1 MKSKY
6 VAVAVA
12 FGFFVAAGS
21 SSVHAQGKGH
31 GNGKGEE
38 KHEEKAEH
46 GNGHGNGR
54 GHARPAKYDREF
66 DHDGVHGWYVENRGH
81 LPPGLAKREQLPP
94 GLRRQ
99 LVVRGTLP
107 PGLQARIE
115 PVPAELEVRM
125 SPAPPNCEHV
135 LVGGNVVLLNRRSN
149 LVIDVV
155 AVF

>member
-1 MKSKY
+1 MKSRY
-6 VAVAVA
+6 AVVAVA

-21 SSVHAQGKGH
+21 SSVYAQGKGH
-31 GNGKGEE
+31 GNGKGED
-38 KHEEKAEH
+38 KHEEKAER

-66 DHDGVHGWYVENRGH
+66 DHDGVRVWYAENRGH

-94 GLRRQ
+94 GLRKR
-99 LVVRGTLP
+99 LVVRETLTP
-107 PGLQARIE
+107 ELQAHVV

-125 SPAPPNCEHV
+125 SPPPPNCEHV
-135 LVGGNVVLLNRRSN
+135 LVGGNVVLLNVRSHVV
-149 LVIDVV
+149 LDVV